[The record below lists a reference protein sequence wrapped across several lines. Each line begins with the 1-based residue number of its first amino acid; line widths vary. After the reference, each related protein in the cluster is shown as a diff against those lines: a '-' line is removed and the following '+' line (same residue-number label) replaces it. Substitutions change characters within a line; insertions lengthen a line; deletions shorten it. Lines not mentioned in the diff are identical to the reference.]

1 MHTHTT
7 HNTRTHLGSADW
19 QERERKAFSGREA
32 RNFTLPDLPEGS
44 QKLASRRVA
53 PRLER
58 LTEVGNPGLH
68 VLQDEHQ
75 LKNQAQERGKGG
87 MGAGWGAEKKRTVHV

>member
-1 MHTHTT
+1 M
-7 HNTRTHLGSADW
+7 SADW
-19 QERERKAFSGREA
+19 HESERKAFFSGREA

-58 LTEVGNPGLH
+58 LTEVGNTGLH
-68 VLQDEHQ
+68 VMQDEHR
-75 LKNQAQERGKGG
+75 LKNQAQKRGKEDGSALG
-87 MGAGWGAEKKRTVHV
+87 SGDKRT